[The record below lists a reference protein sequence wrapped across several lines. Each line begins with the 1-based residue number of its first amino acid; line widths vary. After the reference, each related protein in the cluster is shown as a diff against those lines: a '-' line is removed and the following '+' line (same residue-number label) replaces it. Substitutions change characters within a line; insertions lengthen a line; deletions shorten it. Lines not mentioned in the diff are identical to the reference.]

1 MTTHRIGDIT
11 ITRIEEQMGP
21 GFPAN
26 GLLPDWDPAIL
37 AEHGGWLAPNYYQPE
52 SGRFV
57 SSIHSWV
64 IKTKHHTILVDTCC
78 GNGKNRPGSDRFH
91 MLNTP
96 YLQRLAAAGVQSE
109 DVDYVLCTH
118 LHVDHVGWNTQLLDG
133 RWVPTFPNA
142 RYVMSKTERDH
153 WDPSLNPS
161 LKAGQAEIFTDSV
174 LPVIAAGQAM
184 VVAMTDQIGDGLLI
198 APAPGHAPG
207 HIMLRLLA
215 GGQEGIF
222 IGDVMHHPSRS
233 TARNGPARL
242 TTTRDRPKSP
252 AGRCWRTVPTATSTS
267 SPPISAARI
276 PASYA
281 ARATASAL
289 SLLRQ
294 TNERR
299 DFRPSRG
306 SAVGRRHQL
315 ARPRRLP
322 NQGRP
327 ARRAR

>member
-1 MTTHRIGDIT
+1 MTTHRIGDTT

-57 SSIHSWV
+57 SSIQSWV
-64 IKTKHHTILVDTCC
+64 VKTKHHTILVDTCC

-96 YLQRLAAAGVQSE
+96 YLQRLADAGVRPE

-184 VVAMTDQIGDGLLI
+184 VVDMTDQIGDGLLI

-207 HIMLRLLA
+207 HIMLRLLS

-222 IGDVMHHPSRS
+222 IGDVMHHPIQVYRPEWSSAFDYDPRQAEKSRR
-233 TARNGPARL
+233 AMLAHCADGNVHVFPAH
-242 TTTRDRPKSP
+242 
-252 AGRCWRTVPTATSTS
+252 
-267 SPPISAARI
+267 
-276 PASYA
+276 
-281 ARATASAL
+281 
-289 SLLRQ
+289 
-294 TNERR
+294 
-299 DFRPSRG
+299 F
-306 SAVGRRHQL
+306 
-315 ARPRRLP
+315 
-322 NQGRP
+322 GRP
-327 ARRAR
+327 HTGFVRRQGDGFRFEFIEANT